1 MKKWLMPVL
10 ATAFMAACGAQQEE
24 AANQPAHSVV
34 VVRLPENAAQD
45 DMSQAE
51 VRAFSVDANAFSSAE
66 SVANAFGSGDAVTFN
81 TLASDEDASENSSES
96 SRYGHSTESS
106 RYGHSSNYGKYGN
119 SYGNY
124 GSGYGNYYGNYY
136 GNSYGNYGSCN
147 NNSRCDRDCRGHS
160 HCNNRWDYNRS
171 RDCFS
176 TGSNYYYRNKRFS
189 FGGFNFYTYF
199 R

>member
-1 MKKWLMPVL
+1 MKKWFMPVL

-24 AANQPAHSVV
+24 ATQPSHNVV
-34 VVRLPENAAQD
+34 VVRLPANAAQD

-51 VRAFSVDANAFSSAE
+51 VRAFSVDANAFTSAE
-66 SVANAFGSGDAVTFN
+66 SVAEAFGSGDAVAFN
-81 TLASDEDASENSSES
+81 ALASDEDASEHSSES
-96 SRYGHSTESS
+96 SRYGHSSS
-106 RYGHSSNYGKYGN
+106 YNKHYGN

-124 GSGYGNYYGNYY
+124 YGNYGNGYNNNYYGNYY
-136 GNSYGNYGSCN
+136 GNSYGNTYGSCS

-160 HCNNRWDYNRS
+160 HCSSIRWDYNRN

-176 TGSNYYYRNKRFS
+176 TGSNYYYRNKRFN
-189 FGGFNFYTYF
+189 FGGFSFYTYF